1 MRFFYAINFLKYKYK
16 KPKYYT
22 SVLYYNKLLN
32 YFPNNPPP
40 IPGIFGI
47 LLIICIIC
55 LP

>member
-1 MRFFYAINFLKYKYK
+1 MRFLYFIGIKNLHFDHRNGGFNFIR
-16 KPKYYT
+16 
-22 SVLYYNKLLN
+22 NDEN
-32 YFPNNPPP
+32 YFPKSPPP